1 MRSTRVT
8 CPPRL
13 LTSCNESGPGAG
25 RPQVGASAGAR
36 RGRKGADPDRAGG
49 TVSQPAARPLAL
61 VTGASSGI
69 GRELAKQFA
78 ANGFDL
84 IVAAEDVE
92 LDDAV
97 EELRRMGATVAPVS
111 VDLTRR
117 ADVERLVAAFRGAG
131 RPLDA
136 AAINAGVGVGGPVT
150 ENDLDAEL
158 AVVELNCASTVHLA
172 KWVAQDM
179 VTRGAGRILFTSSV
193 ASQAPQPFQA
203 VYGASK
209 AFVQSFALAL
219 REELKDTGVSVT
231 ALLPG
236 PTETEFFD
244 RAGLEDTKLGASDKK
259 DDPALVARQGFE
271 GLMKG
276 DASVFAGS
284 LSSKAMG
291 RLSAAMPAPMA

>member
-1 MRSTRVT
+1 MS
-8 CPPRL
+8 
-13 LTSCNESGPGAG
+13 ESA
-25 RPQVGASAGAR
+25 V
-36 RGRKGADPDRAGG
+36 
-49 TVSQPAARPLAL
+49 RPLAL

-69 GRELAKQFA
+69 GFELAKQFA

-97 EELRRMGATVAPVS
+97 GVLRGFGGAVAPVS

-117 ADVERLVAAFRGAG
+117 ADVERLAAAVRSSG

-136 AAINAGVGVGGPVT
+136 AALNAGVGVGGPFVT
-150 ENDLDAEL
+150 NDVEAEL
-158 AVVELNCASTVHLA
+158 GIVELNCASTVHLA
-172 KWVAQDM
+172 KGVVQDM
-179 VTRGAGRILFTSSV
+179 VARGEGRILFTSSV

-209 AFVQSFALAL
+209 SFVQSFALAL

-236 PTETEFFD
+236 PTETEFFA
-244 RAGLEDTKLGASDKK
+244 RAGLEDTTLGAAKK
-259 DDPALVARQGFE
+259 DDPAQVARQAFQ

-276 DASVFAGS
+276 EASVFAGS
-284 LSSKAMG
+284 LTSRAMG
-291 RLSAAMPAPMA
+291 RLSALTPDSVGAKVTRPLAEPGSGGS

>member
-1 MRSTRVT
+1 
-8 CPPRL
+8 
-13 LTSCNESGPGAG
+13 
-25 RPQVGASAGAR
+25 
-36 RGRKGADPDRAGG
+36 
-49 TVSQPAARPLAL
+49 VSEPVVRPLAL

-69 GRELAKQFA
+69 GLELARQFA
-78 ANGFDL
+78 QHGYDL
-84 IVAAEDVE
+84 IVAAENVE

-97 EELRRMGATVAPVS
+97 EELRGLGGAVAPVS

-117 ADVERLVAAFRGAG
+117 ADVERLVAAVRGAG

-136 AAINAGVGVGGPVT
+136 AAMNAGVGVGGPVV

-158 AVVELNCASTVHLA
+158 AIVELNCASTVHLG
-172 KWVAQDM
+172 KRVAQDM
-179 VTRGAGRILFTSSV
+179 VARGEGRILFTSSV

-219 REELKDTGVSVT
+219 REELTDTGVSVT

-236 PTETEFFD
+236 PTETEFFE
-244 RAGLEDTKLGASDKK
+244 RADLLDTRVGQASK
-259 DDPALVARQGFE
+259 DDPAQVARQGFD

-276 DASVFAGS
+276 AASVFAGS

-291 RLSAAMPAPMA
+291 RLSAMTPDPLGAKAARPLAEPGSAES